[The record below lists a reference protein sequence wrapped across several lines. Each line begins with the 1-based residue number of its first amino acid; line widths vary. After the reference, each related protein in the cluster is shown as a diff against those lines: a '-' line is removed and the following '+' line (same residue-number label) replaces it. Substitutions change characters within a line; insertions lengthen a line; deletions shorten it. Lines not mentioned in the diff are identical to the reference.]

1 MSLIR
6 FEDLSLDFGDQK
18 ILTNAML
25 AIEPGERV
33 CFIGRNGAGKSTT
46 LKLITG
52 EIEPDRGKVIRKTGL
67 VVSELEQALP
77 EAIDLNVHDVVRSG
91 LAGIELLLQRYHQRS
106 GHDLDAKGLRELEEL
121 HQQIDAHDGW
131 HLEQRVETTMTEL
144 SLPAEKM
151 MSELSGGWRR
161 RVALAK
167 ALVQKPDLLLLDE
180 PTNHLDVVTIKWLEN
195 IVYSYAGSVLFI
207 THDRA
212 FLQRLATRIIEID
225 RGNLTSWPGDF
236 ANFQQRKEKALEDE
250 ETENAKFDKNLDQEE
265 VWIRQGIKARRTR
278 NAGRVRTLMK
288 MRDKRA
294 KRIGRGPNTRMHIEE
309 ADQSGRKV
317 IRARNVF
324 YSFDENSLIDDFSVR
339 IMRGDRIGLL
349 GNNGV
354 GKTTLLRLLLKDIEP
369 QSGTIKH
376 GTNLEVG
383 YFDQLRQ
390 SLDLEKSVAEN
401 VGDGKTYI
409 SLNGKDRHIVGYLKG
424 FLFDP
429 ERSMM
434 PVKSL
439 SGGERNRVILAK
451 LFTKAANLLVLDE
464 PTNDLDMD
472 TLEILEDKLIN
483 YSGTLIIVSHDRQFL
498 DNVVTST
505 IVFEEDGQIWEY
517 VGGYTDWVR
526 QGHQLTEVDKPFSE
540 EPNAST
546 RMGSAKR
553 SVASKLSYKDQ
564 RELDTLPEEI
574 EALEN
579 AIASLESVVSAPD
592 FYTQEHEAVQ
602 ETLNKLNASHSVL
615 EKSMGRW
622 TELANR
628 QEEYDQSRKSDV

>member
-1 MSLIR
+1 
-6 FEDLSLDFGDQK
+6 
-18 ILTNAML
+18 
-25 AIEPGERV
+25 
-33 CFIGRNGAGKSTT
+33 
-46 LKLITG
+46 
-52 EIEPDRGKVIRKTGL
+52 
-67 VVSELEQALP
+67 
-77 EAIDLNVHDVVRSG
+77 
-91 LAGIELLLQRYHQRS
+91 
-106 GHDLDAKGLRELEEL
+106 
-121 HQQIDAHDGW
+121 
-131 HLEQRVETTMTEL
+131 
-144 SLPAEKM
+144 
-151 MSELSGGWRR
+151 
-161 RVALAK
+161 
-167 ALVQKPDLLLLDE
+167 
-180 PTNHLDVVTIKWLEN
+180 
-195 IVYSYAGSVLFI
+195 
-207 THDRA
+207 
-212 FLQRLATRIIEID
+212 
-225 RGNLTSWPGDF
+225 
-236 ANFQQRKEKALEDE
+236 
-250 ETENAKFDKNLDQEE
+250 
-265 VWIRQGIKARRTR
+265 
-278 NAGRVRTLMK
+278 
-288 MRDKRA
+288 
-294 KRIGRGPNTRMHIEE
+294 
-309 ADQSGRKV
+309 
-317 IRARNVF
+317 
-324 YSFDENSLIDDFSVR
+324 
-339 IMRGDRIGLL
+339 
-349 GNNGV
+349 
-354 GKTTLLRLLLKDIEP
+354 
-369 QSGTIKH
+369 
-376 GTNLEVG
+376 
-383 YFDQLRQ
+383 
-390 SLDLEKSVAEN
+390 
-401 VGDGKTYI
+401 
-409 SLNGKDRHIVGYLKG
+409 
-424 FLFDP
+424 
-429 ERSMM
+429 M

-579 AIASLESVVSAPD
+579 VIASLESVVSAPD

-602 ETLNKLNASHSVL
+602 ETLNKLNASHSAL